1 MSTIESEDLGTT
13 GYFLPEDS
21 QFRLK
26 KLREY
31 VEFLAN
37 LARPRMADEAMECFA
52 EIRPGEVAICLELLQ
67 EQIAQVLG
75 ELSWPAE
82 RGERA
87 AALEAEA
94 ECDAEP
100 EGVTAAEAV
109 ETGDTEPELAEPAMS
124 EAPKRYVAGVTLD
137 QIDELAR
144 LGDILRAHG
153 DVVVAAQQADFADV
167 TLSIMG
173 DAILEHAE
181 RLQDIIRDVDYA
193 QRIDEP
199 HGTKPGVCEEQASYL
214 ALPERLPP
222 GGASYVVGMPSSA
235 TRRSCATSSATSMAS
250 SGCSHRTVVR
260 SACAKS
266 GPATSHYLRA
276 WRREAHGMSCRST
289 GHVSSRESWRSPTRR
304 RVTQGCLGRCPD

>member
-1 MSTIESEDLGTT
+1 MSTFDSDDLETT

-21 QFRLK
+21 QLRLK

-37 LARPRMADEAMECFA
+37 LARPRTSDEEKEWYA
-52 EIRPGEVAICLELLQ
+52 EIRPGEVAICLELLE
-67 EQIAQVLG
+67 EQIGQVLA

-87 AALEAEA
+87 AAPEAVAVA
-94 ECDAEP
+94 ECGAEP
-100 EGVTAAEAV
+100 EVMTAAEAV
-109 ETGDTEPELAEPAMS
+109 ETDDTEPELVGPARS
-124 EAPKRYVAGVTLD
+124 EAGKPYVAGVTLD

-153 DVVVAAQQADFADV
+153 DVVVATDQADFADV

-173 DAILEHAE
+173 DAIIEHAE
-181 RLQDIIRDVDYA
+181 RLQDIIRDVDCA

-214 ALPERLPP
+214 ALPMRVPMSHASTIVRQLPI
-222 GGASYVVGMPSSA
+222 Y
-235 TRRSCATSSATSMAS
+235 
-250 SGCSHRTVVR
+250 H
-260 SACAKS
+260 
-266 GPATSHYLRA
+266 
-276 WRREAHGMSCRST
+276 
-289 GHVSSRESWRSPTRR
+289 
-304 RVTQGCLGRCPD
+304 